1 MAAGMTRES
10 MARTAE
16 KTAAGGDT
24 GGGAGA
30 VPAPPPTHRIH
41 AAAQRVRAFDT
52 RRPAVWDAALA
63 GLVAFPGLVQ
73 LTLGDWREDSRD
85 QPGADPAELASMPV
99 AVPWLLWA
107 GMVLAMPWRRRYP
120 FAVFCGVAA
129 LTFVHDAYHLALAS
143 VIAIGVALHNVALRL
158 PLSRLL
164 WVAAVLA
171 VEIGAEVLRDPPEN
185 FVRTYLPV
193 VAIAATI
200 VMSGITVRTRRDY
213 IASLLDRA
221 DRLEVE
227 RDQRARLAAAAE
239 RARIAREM
247 HDIVAHN
254 LSVIVGLADGGA
266 YAARGGGRPAAD
278 GTDGPAAASADRPS
292 HRSVDRSVDRSSE
305 RPAQALEAISAT
317 GREAL
322 GELRR
327 LLGVLHEPD
336 PGAGSGPAYLAPQ
349 PGLAELEPLLQRVR
363 EAGLPVRCTVRGD
376 SGTLSEGRQLTV
388 YRIVQ
393 EALTNTLKHGGAGA
407 TAAVRLD
414 CAAGGVQIE
423 VTDTGAP
430 SGRSSGDQG
439 RNGGGHV
446 RREAGHGSGR
456 GPEAGGGGSAAG
468 GTSPYGGGP
477 ADGRGGRATADP
489 VPGAG
494 RSGHAPSGHGPRA
507 GAGGGAGG
515 GSPGG
520 GGSTGAGTS
529 PYGGGAAG
537 GRGIAGMRERAAVY
551 DGTLDAGPAAAG
563 GWRVYATLPP
573 VPAAEPAPASGRR
586 RGRPA
591 ADAPP
596 AAGPAR
602 RSGPVPADGP
612 VPSGNSSPVPGPSR
626 TATPAPGSPPPPAT
640 GSTPAAASPPRP
652 ARSPATQGPAP
663 AGRPP
668 APGPPPPPGSPPP
681 PLTGPAPA
689 VDAPPAPT
697 PPPDPARPTAPAV
710 EPPAPEAAP

>member
-1 MAAGMTRES
+1 MRKAGTAVRTKRAGTARAAW
-10 MARTAE
+10 ARTTE
-16 KTAAGGDT
+16 RTSAGGSAAPA
-24 GGGAGA
+24 AGA

-52 RRPAVWDAALA
+52 RHPAVWDAGLA
-63 GLVAFPGLVQ
+63 VLLAFPGLVQ
-73 LTLGDWREDSRD
+73 LTVGDWREDSRD
-85 QPGADPAELASMPV
+85 QPGADAAELASVPV
-99 AVPWLLWA
+99 AVPWLLQA
-107 GMVLAMPWRRRYP
+107 GMVLALPWRRRHP

-129 LTFVHDAYHLALAS
+129 LTFVHDAYHLALVS
-143 VIAIGVALHNVALRL
+143 VVALGVALHNVALRL

-171 VEIGAEVLRDPPEN
+171 VDIGAETLREPPED

-266 YAARGGGRPAAD
+266 YAARGGGRSAN
-278 GTDGPAAASADRPS
+278 GTGGRSA
-292 HRSVDRSVDRSSE
+292 E

-327 LLGVLHEPD
+327 LLGVLHEPG
-336 PGAGSGPAYLAPQ
+336 PGPADLAPQ

-407 TAAVRLD
+407 AAEVRLD
-414 CAAGGVQIE
+414 CTVGGVEIV

-430 SGRSSGDQG
+430 SGR
-439 RNGGGHV
+439 GGGDRGGIGGGQV
-446 RREAGHGSGR
+446 RRDAGHGSGR
-456 GPEAGGGGSAAG
+456 EQGAGTGGTAGGGQP
-468 GTSPYGGGP
+468 PYGAEAVP
-477 ADGRGGRATADP
+477 ARGAARPA
-489 VPGAG
+489 
-494 RSGHAPSGHGPRA
+494 
-507 GAGGGAGG
+507 
-515 GSPGG
+515 PGG
-520 GGSTGAGTS
+520 GGATGAGAA
-529 PYGGGAAG
+529 PYGGEAAG

-551 DGTLDAGPAAAG
+551 DGTLAAGPAPGG
-563 GWRVYATLPP
+563 GWRVHATLPP
-573 VPAAEPAPASGRR
+573 PADPGPGAD
-586 RGRPA
+586 RPA
-591 ADAPP
+591 DSA
-596 AAGPAR
+596 
-602 RSGPVPADGP
+602 S
-612 VPSGNSSPVPGPSR
+612 VPGPSHP
-626 TATPAPGSPPPPAT
+626 AAPAPGSPPAP
-640 GSTPAAASPPRP
+640 GRRPPRD
-652 ARSPATQGPAP
+652 SPSGAAYPPGPAGP
-663 AGRPP
+663 SPEG
-668 APGPPPPPGSPPP
+668 AP
-681 PLTGPAPA
+681 
-689 VDAPPAPT
+689 
-697 PPPDPARPTAPAV
+697 
-710 EPPAPEAAP
+710 